1 MLSGTGKD
9 ADSGSAGIASPAIEV
24 SGMVPDQKPRSMSSG
39 GSSTSLTE
47 IFTDASASDK
57 ERINVAATS
66 FLVVG
71 LASPTLPGIIA
82 SLTTSRA

>member
-1 MLSGTGKD
+1 MLSGIGRD
-9 ADSGSAGIASPAIEV
+9 ADSESAGIASPAFVV
-24 SGMVPDQKPRSMSSG
+24 SGIVPDQKPKFMSSG
-39 GSSTSLTE
+39 GSSTSFTE
-47 IFTDASASDK
+47 IFTDASVSDK
-57 ERINVAATS
+57 DKISVAATS